1 MKAKI
6 ETITNLLLGA
16 AYADKRL
23 EGNEIDK
30 IRSLLLR
37 LMGAT
42 ELPGSTADQIASFN
56 PAKFN
61 AGEAAASLQDLEEP
75 DRRKV
80 LEMVAAV
87 HDADDEIDLD
97 EDAYLRT
104 VAKGLA
110 IPAGGL
116 TIAFEE
122 LDGAL
127 GDESA
132 NHDDAGAGADA
143 DMGGGFGDGGGGEG

>member
-23 EGNEIDK
+23 EGREIDE
-30 IRSLLLR
+30 IRTLLLR
-37 LMGAT
+37 LLGAT
-42 ELPGSTADQIASFN
+42 ELPGAVADQIASFN
-56 PAKFN
+56 PAKFEP
-61 AGEAAASLQDLEEP
+61 AEAAASLQDLDEP
-75 DRRKV
+75 ERRKV

-104 VAKGLA
+104 VAKGLG

-116 TIAFEE
+116 SIAFEE

-127 GDESA
+127 GDEGG
-132 NHDDAGAGADA
+132 NHDGNGAGGDA
-143 DMGGGFGDGGGGEG
+143 DMGGGFGDGGGEG